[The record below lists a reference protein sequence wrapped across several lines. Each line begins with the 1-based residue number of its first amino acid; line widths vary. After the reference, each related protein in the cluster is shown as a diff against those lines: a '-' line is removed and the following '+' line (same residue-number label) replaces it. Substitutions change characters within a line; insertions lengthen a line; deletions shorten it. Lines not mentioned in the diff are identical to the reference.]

1 MDRKNLTT
9 VNITYSIVHI
19 VDVILEASAWILY
32 IIGYLQYRSTMT
44 YTTGFGLFVM
54 VLTAIFY
61 IWIKATRCIPAL
73 FVFISEIVYKCTG
86 DKNSE
91 IPLIFN
97 VISQL
102 LNIPL
107 QGIII
112 LFILIT
118 PNFDITII
126 FLMIFNMLLS
136 VFDTIIFIFNLE
148 ELIKEETT
156 KN

>member
-9 VNITYSIVHI
+9 VNITYSIVHL

-44 YTTGFGLFVM
+44 YTTGFGLFIM
-54 VLTAIFY
+54 ILTAIFY
-61 IWIKATRCIPAL
+61 IWFKATRCMPVL
-73 FVFISEIVYKCTG
+73 FVFISEIICKFTG

-97 VISQL
+97 MISQL

-118 PNFDITII
+118 PNFDGTMI
-126 FLMIFNMLLS
+126 FLMVFNMLLS

-156 KN
+156 KK

>member
-9 VNITYSIVHI
+9 VNITYSIVHL

-32 IIGYLQYRSTMT
+32 IIGYLQYRSTMSH
-44 YTTGFGLFVM
+44 TTELGLTVM

-61 IWIKATRCIPAL
+61 IWFKATRCIPVL

-86 DKNSE
+86 DENSE

-107 QGIII
+107 QGIIV

-118 PNFDITII
+118 PNFDGTII
-126 FLMIFNMLLS
+126 FLMIFNMLIL
-136 VFDTIIFIFNLE
+136 VFDTVIFIFNLE
-148 ELIKEETT
+148 EIIKEETT
-156 KN
+156 RK